1 MNLKGKYRKMRTKK
15 NKKEKIFDRL
25 LEMPEEI
32 SNKETKIT
40 ILGFKKVLLENY
52 ITILEYQDFYI
63 RIKISTGIININGFN
78 MVLEEM
84 NSDDILIIGTIDS
97 IDFEKIEE

>member
-1 MNLKGKYRKMRTKK
+1 MRTRK

-32 SNKETKIT
+32 SKKETKIT
-40 ILGFKKVLLENY
+40 ILGFKKILLENY

-78 MVLEEM
+78 MVLDEM
-84 NSDDILIIGTIDS
+84 NSDDILIIGDIDS

>member
-1 MNLKGKYRKMRTKK
+1 MRTKK